1 MLGIFD
7 VVFFVDFLFEFVFV
21 DFFFRNLL
29 YKFFK
34 LVFSGLVFGFFIGV

>member
-34 LVFSGLVFGFFIGV
+34 LVFRGLVFGFFIGV